1 MHAGIFLRHTLFFA
15 IIVDYKT
22 FALENR
28 YQDESEICFKC
39 SQCVQDAFCLKSKF
53 GINVNPLKIR
63 TKKKSKAFPRKEKV
77 IFKAYKLE
85 SLITCTF
92 FC

>member
-1 MHAGIFLRHTLFFA
+1 MHAGVFLRHTLFFA

-63 TKKKSKAFPRKEKV
+63 TKKNQKLFHEKKKLFSKHINWKV
-77 IFKAYKLE
+77 
-85 SLITCTF
+85 
-92 FC
+92 

>member
-1 MHAGIFLRHTLFFA
+1 MHAGVFLRHTLFFA

-28 YQDESEICFKC
+28 YQDESKICFKC

-63 TKKKSKAFPRKEKV
+63 TKKKNQKLFHEKKKSFSKHINWKV
-77 IFKAYKLE
+77 
-85 SLITCTF
+85 
-92 FC
+92 